1 MNRTSLLRGFSALVV
16 VTALGLPAYAAKD
29 EALSL
34 VPANAVTV
42 GMVKLAD
49 MRTSPLSSLLFEHTD
64 KVSADGEAAKFLADT
79 GLSPT
84 KDVDVLVVATSP
96 RTALGSEADILVI
109 AEGRFN
115 AEKLTSALV
124 TRGAVKKGAY
134 LLLPKEGENDN
145 DDGAVAFPTSS
156 LAIAG
161 NERAVIAALAARSA
175 GGTGFRARGSLGM
188 DLIRIDAN
196 ATAWALVDV
205 TRAARLSK
213 GGNMSTGKGA
223 SNEALQAALKS
234 VSTAAIWAKDKGDS
248 LELGAF
254 GLSNDAET
262 LELLED
268 TVRGALS
275 ALRLAV
281 KDKAPDMVSVLR
293 RFDVSRKNDAILI
306 EGSIP
311 ATQIRELM
319 AKKRASN

>member
-1 MNRTSLLRGFSALVV
+1 MNRFPLFRTLAAFVAVAAL
-16 VTALGLPAYAAKD
+16 AFPAMAKD
-29 EALSL
+29 DALSL

-64 KVSADGEAAKFLADT
+64 KMSSDGEAQKFLADA

-96 RTALGSEADILVI
+96 RTTLGTEADVVVI

-115 AEKLTSALV
+115 AERLSAALV
-124 TRGAVKKGAY
+124 ARGAVNKGAY
-134 LLLPKEGENDN
+134 LLLPDDNDN
-145 DDGAVAFPTSS
+145 ASDENGAVAFPTSS
-156 LAIAG
+156 LAVAG
-161 NERAVIAALAARSA
+161 NERSVIAALAARTS
-175 GGTGFRARGSLGM
+175 GGTGFRVRGALGQDLARL
-188 DLIRIDAN
+188 DTN

-205 TRAARLSK
+205 ARAARLTK
-213 GGNMSTGKGA
+213 GGTIGTGKGA
-223 SNEALQAALKS
+223 PGEALQAALKN
-234 VSTAAIWAKDKGDS
+234 VSTVGVWAKDKGDS

-254 GLSNDAET
+254 GLSNDTET

-268 TVRGALS
+268 TVRGGLS

-281 KDKAPDMVSVLR
+281 RDKAPEMVTVIR
-293 RFDVSRKNDAILI
+293 AFDVSRKKDAILI

-311 ATQIRELM
+311 AAQLRDLM
-319 AKKRASN
+319 AKKHAMK

>member
-29 EALSL
+29 EALAL

-64 KVSADGEAAKFLADT
+64 KVSSDGEAAKFLEDT

-96 RTALGSEADILVI
+96 RTTLGSEADVLVI

-134 LLLPKEGENDN
+134 LLLPKEANGDD
-145 DDGAVAFPTSS
+145 DDGAVAFPSSS

-161 NERAVIAALAARSA
+161 NERAVVAALAARAA

-188 DLIRIDAN
+188 DLTRIDAN

-213 GGNMSTGKGA
+213 GGNLSAGKGA

-234 VSTAAIWAKDKGDS
+234 VSTAALWAKDKGDS

-262 LELLED
+262 LQLLED

-293 RFDVSRKNDAILI
+293 RFEVSRKNDALLV

-319 AKKRASN
+319 AKKRASK